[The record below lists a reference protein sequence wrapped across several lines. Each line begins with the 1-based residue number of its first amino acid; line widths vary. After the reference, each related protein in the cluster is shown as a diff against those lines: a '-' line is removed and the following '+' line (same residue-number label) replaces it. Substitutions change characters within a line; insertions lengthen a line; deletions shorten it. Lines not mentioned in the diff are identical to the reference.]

1 MKKKF
6 AIIVSLL
13 ICFCFILS
21 GCTLFESNLSKYY
34 NQTVVSIE
42 YENGDVLNINKKEL
56 VVAFNNYGA
65 QLVNQGYTY
74 EDALNQTITALI
86 NQKVLIKDS
95 EGKVSLT
102 NLEKNNVWKESYN
115 SILAN
120 LDEYIAEV
128 KEEWDIAI
136 VEEVEEPKKENTG
149 YTAYEP
155 TAEVVYENG
164 QYVIK
169 LIEAPEEEQNVELIC
184 NSEDVNVIVT
194 SLYDSLIKKTVAED
208 GMTDLE
214 VRTTRVYKEALK
226 RFVKLLLAS
235 EDGQRLST
243 VEEEVLKREI
253 KRVYENTLNSK
264 LISKMQEY
272 IAYSTNLSKITVD
285 DVLAKYK
292 AMILESMTKY
302 TVNNKSL
309 SEDMLSGYEKVNYVP
324 NDSYFFVSHIL
335 LEFSDQQ
342 KAEYDKLESQRNK
355 GYISQAYY
363 EQKLDLL
370 VQQIVAVEKNENGEV
385 VENSNKTA
393 EQVLTEVEVAL
404 NSAVTNAEKDQ
415 AFKNLLY
422 KYNQDPGALNSEYLY
437 IIGEED
443 SQMVET
449 FTQASRDLNKNG
461 EYGGISGLVPS
472 EYGVHIIYYAGKVE
486 NVFNFANANDVRFD
500 QEDIEIL
507 TKTLLNPLH
516 NKTLFDKIYESL
528 SVAESS
534 ANESMYINMLKK
546 DLTITKYT
554 KAYKDLLD

>member
-1 MKKKF
+1 
-6 AIIVSLL
+6 
-13 ICFCFILS
+13 
-21 GCTLFESNLSKYY
+21 
-34 NQTVVSIE
+34 
-42 YENGDVLNINKKEL
+42 
-56 VVAFNNYGA
+56 
-65 QLVNQGYTY
+65 
-74 EDALNQTITALI
+74 
-86 NQKVLIKDS
+86 
-95 EGKVSLT
+95 
-102 NLEKNNVWKESYN
+102 
-115 SILAN
+115 
-120 LDEYIAEV
+120 
-128 KEEWDIAI
+128 
-136 VEEVEEPKKENTG
+136 
-149 YTAYEP
+149 
-155 TAEVVYENG
+155 
-164 QYVIK
+164 
-169 LIEAPEEEQNVELIC
+169 
-184 NSEDVNVIVT
+184 
-194 SLYDSLIKKTVAED
+194 
-208 GMTDLE
+208 
-214 VRTTRVYKEALK
+214 
-226 RFVKLLLAS
+226 
-235 EDGQRLST
+235 
-243 VEEEVLKREI
+243 
-253 KRVYENTLNSK
+253 
-264 LISKMQEY
+264 
-272 IAYSTNLSKITVD
+272 
-285 DVLAKYK
+285 
-292 AMILESMTKY
+292 
-302 TVNNKSL
+302 
-309 SEDMLSGYEKVNYVP
+309 MLSGYEKVNYVP